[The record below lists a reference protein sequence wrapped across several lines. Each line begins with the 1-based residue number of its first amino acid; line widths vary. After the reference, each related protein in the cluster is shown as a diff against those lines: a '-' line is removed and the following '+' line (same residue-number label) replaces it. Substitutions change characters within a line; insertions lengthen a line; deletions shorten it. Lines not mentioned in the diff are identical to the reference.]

1 MEILCFNFDL
11 KLIEENRVI
20 SRSRMLFYNDFFCS
34 ILFLG
39 SKLFHAKND
48 KIWQQLFLF
57 VQTANSFVLLTI
69 NNTQINL
76 KVSNE
81 SYQITY

>member
-1 MEILCFNFDL
+1 
-11 KLIEENRVI
+11 
-20 SRSRMLFYNDFFCS
+20 MLFHNDIFSGFCS

-57 VQTANSFVLLTI
+57 VQTANSFALLTI
-69 NNTQINL
+69 HNTLINL
-76 KVSNE
+76 KFSNE
-81 SYQITY
+81 RNQITY